1 MTPHQIDP
9 TVVSHMDEQMVAV
22 GRMRT
27 ADGWTDKAGGGGLIR
42 YSFGS
47 LALSLSLSLSL
58 SPPCRRLGRAVF
70 SVPAEVTKGITAV
83 NINLIEWPWPLDR
96 IEWNQSRG

>member
-27 ADGWTDKAGGGGLIR
+27 ADGWTEKAGGGGWLDSVFVR
-42 YSFGS
+42 LSCS
-47 LALSLSLSLSL
+47 LSLSLSLSL

-83 NINLIEWPWPLDR
+83 NINLIEWP
-96 IEWNQSRG
+96 